1 MKLAKIIMAMQFT
14 RVVPFRATREEEH
27 ASEFSRARAPR
38 FDMADTEF
46 LPLSRVP
53 RTGPSKDAVTR

>member
-14 RVVPFRATREEEH
+14 RPRVVPFRATREEEH

-38 FDMADTEF
+38 FDTADTEL

-53 RTGPSKDAVTR
+53 RTDAVTR